1 MRRDIP
7 SHKFHDGLGRETAA
21 SRAYQAI
28 RERILRCELKPGA
41 AINERHL
48 MDEISIGRTPVRE
61 ALLRLSAEGL
71 VIFSGQG
78 IHVAPVTL
86 QSIAAL
92 YTARLH
98 AERLAWQLWMRA
110 AAAGADGR
118 ERIARLAAAFETAGE
133 LAKRDDEEGLVD
145 LDFRFHSQVYE
156 ECGNSFLTG
165 HLYNLTGLSFRV
177 WFLANP
183 HQLEHHLQTIRS
195 HDPIIAAVQ
204 AHDMARLDREVSD
217 HITNAFHT
225 VIERMK
231 GHDVGVAASLPL
243 RLPQ

>member
-7 SHKFHDGLGRETAA
+7 PRKMDDGYGRETAA

-28 RERILRCELKPGA
+28 RELILRCGLAPGA
-41 AINERHL
+41 PINERLL
-48 MDEISIGRTPVRE
+48 MDEIAFGRTPIRE

-86 QSIAAL
+86 ENIRAL

-98 AERLAWQLWMRA
+98 AERLAWQLWVRT
-110 AAAGADGR
+110 ADDAR
-118 ERIARLAAAFETAGE
+118 VSRLASTFDSVPD
-133 LAKRDDEEGLVD
+133 LAERDDEEGLVE

-156 ECGNSFLTG
+156 ECGNVFLTG
-165 HLYNLTGLSFRV
+165 HLYNLTGLSFRL

-183 HQLEHHLQTIRS
+183 HRRDYHLQTARS
-195 HDPIIAAVQ
+195 HAPIIEAVH
-204 AHDMARLDREVSD
+204 ARDAERLDREVSD
-217 HITNAFHT
+217 HISQAFEHMM
-225 VIERMK
+225 ERMK
-231 GHDVGVAASLPL
+231 GHDVTVAAQL
-243 RLPQ
+243 RVKALA